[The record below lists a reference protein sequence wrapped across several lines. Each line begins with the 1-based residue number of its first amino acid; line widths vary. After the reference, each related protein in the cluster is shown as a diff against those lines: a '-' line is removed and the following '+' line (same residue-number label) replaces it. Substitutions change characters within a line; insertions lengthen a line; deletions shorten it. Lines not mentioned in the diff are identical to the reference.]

1 MTKPI
6 IPFSRFKS
14 GIGSTLLMINHESL
28 TEPLYLT
35 DNNRPITYEGHTY
48 NPYFFKFDSPDEN
61 EDTDGSAI
69 LTISSVDQGFID
81 LVRSVGQNNPPEVT
95 VVAVWVENWNAE
107 PVFSKLS
114 GYDFIMVGVEWNA
127 STMSITLGL
136 DTVLNY
142 DIPFDKFNTVNDEG
156 AVL

>member
-1 MTKPI
+1 M
-6 IPFSRFKS
+6 
-14 GIGSTLLMINHESL
+14 
-28 TEPLYLT
+28 
-35 DNNRPITYEGHTY
+35 
-48 NPYFFKFDSPDEN
+48 
-61 EDTDGSAI
+61 
-69 LTISSVDQGFID
+69 
-81 LVRSVGQNNPPEVT
+81 
-95 VVAVWVENWNAE
+95 
-107 PVFSKLS
+107 FSKLS